1 MHQALTETWQLDY
14 FNLDLQCTQK
24 AQNLCPK
31 QFSAWAWW
39 DFAKR
44 ISPKFMKATLPFN
57 RNHPSLWKLINVCI
71 FFHKTGIRSILVF
84 VKSINGHLAKFSVPS
99 ISKVFEKI
107 HSGAEPVTRFQT
119 TKCHQSKFLWL
130 IQFLCKGLR
139 NSCSIVPKFDN
150 TKKSPNKYI
159 KKKNLIP
166 RQIIVI
172 YNFKLMYIK
181 GINYIRSLL
190 LPKKHESSQVNKF
203 TLVFK

>member
-1 MHQALTETWQLDY
+1 MYTKSTKPLPQTI
-14 FNLDLQCTQK
+14 FCMSVVRFCQK
-24 AQNLCPK
+24 NITKIYESPTSIQSKP
-31 QFSAWAWW
+31 
-39 DFAKR
+39 
-44 ISPKFMKATLPFN
+44 PKFVETNKCLY
-57 RNHPSLWKLINVCI
+57 
-71 FFHKTGIRSILVF
+71 FHKTAGISSILVF

-159 KKKNLIP
+159 KKRILYQD
-166 RQIIVI
+166 R
-172 YNFKLMYIK
+172 
-181 GINYIRSLL
+181 
-190 LPKKHESSQVNKF
+190 
-203 TLVFK
+203 